1 MTNYNNATC
10 RICGKG
16 YHRCNCHTE
25 GSWRKVTDTS
35 EHYQIFC
42 VIRDYVNGVINANK
56 AYALLV
62 KLDLSDKDGFVDDK
76 KKVIDEI
83 INKKKASEKKIEDGA
98 KKVADR
104 ITKATK

>member
-42 VIRDYVNGVINANK
+42 VIRDYVNGVVNANK
-56 AYALLV
+56 AYALLA